1 MTLLLAPFWAFGK
14 EKSTDQAE
22 TEKGEQEAPE
32 WKLPICYVLDRDNQ
46 IVPMVVLREG
56 QCWGNLFIPEGSN
69 ILPLNKK
76 DDDAFV
82 NHLNQLGIL
91 NRSKIESV
99 ETCVV
104 GKNP

>member
-46 IVPMVVLREG
+46 IADGCAKRRTMLG
-56 QCWGNLFIPEGSN
+56 QSLYP
-69 ILPLNKK
+69 
-76 DDDAFV
+76 
-82 NHLNQLGIL
+82 
-91 NRSKIESV
+91 RRIEHPA
-99 ETCVV
+99 TQ
-104 GKNP
+104 